1 MNFSTAAKY
10 QFHDGKKSLIVF
22 GIVMASL
29 LVIFIAIC
37 LIVMVWID
45 VPGSSVDLGEATDV
59 DIWQYMQFLEVTSV
73 IFLAVFGMCSYKE
86 NFLMMTQNGV
96 SRKTIF
102 LSRAAVFG
110 EAAALVFAGCVVFYY
125 LTMIVLK
132 IISSINGEKYIFRLA
147 FWQPGTNP
155 ISSSLEM
162 IIVFIAVMFVGYF
175 ITVLFYRMNKAGKI
189 AVPIALLI
197 LLNTVPIVDSM
208 LNDGRILTIAGNIIS
223 WAASTPIN
231 GIIFDLIII
240 AVFGCASWLIMRR
253 APVKR
258 VN

>member
-29 LVIFIAIC
+29 LVIFLILALIA
-37 LIVMVWID
+37 MVWVD
-45 VPGSSVDLGEATDV
+45 APGSVVDLGTATDV
-59 DIWQYMQFLEVTSV
+59 NIWQYMQFLEVTSGF
-73 IFLAVFGMCSYKE
+73 FLAVFGMCSYKE

-102 LSRAAVFG
+102 LSRGAVFA
-110 EAAALVFAGCVVFYY
+110 EVAALVFAGCAAFYY
-125 LTMIVLK
+125 LTMVVLK
-132 IISSINGEKYIFRLA
+132 IITSIIGEKYIFSLA

-155 ISSSLEM
+155 ITSSIEV
-162 IIVFIAVMFVGYF
+162 IIVFITVMFVGYF

-197 LLNTVPIVDSM
+197 LLNTVPLVDNM
-208 LNDGRILTIAGNIIS
+208 LNSGRILMTAENIIS

-240 AVFGCASWLIMRR
+240 AVFGCASWLIMRK